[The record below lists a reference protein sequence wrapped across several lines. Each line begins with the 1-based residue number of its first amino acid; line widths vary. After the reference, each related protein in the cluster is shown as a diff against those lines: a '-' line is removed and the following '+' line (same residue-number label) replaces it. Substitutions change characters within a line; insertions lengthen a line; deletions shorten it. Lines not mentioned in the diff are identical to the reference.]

1 MEDYS
6 LFDEFKAK
14 LLNIDPVNFCENYL
28 NIDGNQFSL
37 HGTGYKPFIDIY
49 RYIGVKALEPDSK
62 PAVLVKGRQIGGTTM
77 ALALE
82 MYFMGCGLFGGNKS
96 PIRII
101 HAFPS
106 LEMAGR
112 YTKGKMN
119 PMILSS
125 KGTGNTKKGKTVSY
139 LESMLDQNSTSK
151 DSLSFKAFVGGN
163 HIWIESTGIDASRIR
178 GLTAD
183 VIFFDEVQSTPVN
196 ALSNATK
203 ILHASKYGQ
212 PGKGVQVYFGTPLK
226 KGSGFHNIWKES
238 NQQYYHLGCA
248 SCKKFFPLYT
258 PESDM
263 WESIWIE
270 KFNVKCT
277 HCNFVQDK
285 REAAERGKWIET
297 KPLSDCNYIGFH
309 INQLFSPTI
318 PRESIISEKPE
329 NHPINTERVYRNEV
343 LGEFYQGDSTPITPD
358 ELMEKCGD
366 SKRKFSE
373 RINHNENKL
382 VFMGIDYGLKSD
394 IDQQANPEKKVQ
406 GQSYTTA
413 VIISVEGAGLVN
425 IEFAKKFK
433 KSDPQSKRETIEQLI
448 RQFSINL
455 IVGDIG
461 YSQDFSTELAQ
472 VYGDKYL
479 VSMVSGQI
487 NTPTK
492 VKFHPEMTPK
502 QISFDKSF
510 FIGEMFDKF
519 KGGKIRFPYGD
530 YEKISWLIE
539 HCCSMETK
547 PQMSRGGDYSIRYV
561 KGSSP
566 NDGFMALINA
576 YLGYKYYVSNGF
588 TDLNAIVDNKPKSK
602 NISAVLGYVGR
613 SLI

>member
-1 MEDYS
+1 MEENS
-6 LFDEFKAK
+6 VFEEFKSK

-28 NIDGNQFSL
+28 KIEGEPFSL

-49 RYIGVKALEPDSK
+49 RYIGIKALEPGSK
-62 PAVLVKGRQIGGTTM
+62 PVVLVKGRQIGGTTM

-82 MYFMGCGLFGGNKS
+82 MYFMGCGLFGGNKP

-119 PMILSS
+119 PMISSS
-125 KGTGNTKKGKTVSY
+125 KPTSNLKKGKSVSY
-139 LESMLDQNSTSK
+139 LESMLDQTSTSK

-183 VIFFDEVQSTPVN
+183 VIFFDEVQSTPKT

-203 ILHASKYGQ
+203 ILHASKYGN

-238 NQQYYHLGCA
+238 NQQYYHLGCG

-263 WESIWIE
+263 WESIWTE
-270 KFNVKCT
+270 RFSVKCT

-297 KPLSDCNYIGFH
+297 KPLSECKYIGFH
-309 INQLFSPTI
+309 INQLFSPTV
-318 PRESIISEKPE
+318 PKESIISEKPE
-329 NHPINTERVYRNEV
+329 NHPINTERVYKNEV
-343 LGEFYQGDSTPITPD
+343 LGEFYQGDSTPITPE

-366 SKRKFSE
+366 SNRVLAE
-373 RINHNENKL
+373 RIYSNENKL

-394 IDQQANPEKKVQ
+394 IDQQANPEKKIQ

-425 IEFAKKFK
+425 IEFAKKFR

-472 VYGDKYL
+472 TYGDKYL

-492 VKFHPEMTPK
+492 VKFHPEMMPK

-519 KGGKIRFPYGD
+519 KGGKVRFPYGD

-547 PQMSRGGDYSIRYV
+547 PSMSRGGDYSLRYV

-576 YLGYKYYVSNGF
+576 YLAYKYYVSNGF
-588 TDLNAIVDNKPKSK
+588 TDTNAFVENKVKSK

-613 SLI
+613 SLV